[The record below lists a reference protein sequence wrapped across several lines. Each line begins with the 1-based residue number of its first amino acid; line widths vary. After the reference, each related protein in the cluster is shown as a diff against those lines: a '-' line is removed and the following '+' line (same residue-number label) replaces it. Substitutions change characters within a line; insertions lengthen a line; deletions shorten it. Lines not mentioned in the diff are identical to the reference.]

1 MHTVPRMDAP
11 SDPSG
16 WFSRRRLL
24 QAALLAGAVAS
35 LGACGS
41 SPAPA
46 PAAERRPLR
55 VLIATNEPW
64 GTYHAEPLLPEVQRR
79 GWTLTQLVPD
89 RSEIDADEPVPVATA
104 DAVPDADLLV
114 VTGAGDWPADCLAR
128 LPDLPVVAS
137 SLAYLLPEEA
147 PRAAEVRPRIRAATA
162 SSTDEAASF
171 QAHLGLPGEVQVVGS
186 PSTDD
191 LPRRAPEPGTVLI
204 LTSVTR
210 ADETGAAAPGAQL
223 LLDSAR
229 RLADA
234 GKRVVVGLH
243 PREDRALWSEYEIS
257 PVGSVQASAAAEVAV
272 GIPGTV
278 FPLVAAV
285 GTPLVGCVDP
295 ALEIPGYLRDVCSAM
310 IDNAEAA
317 VPTVAQVRPLDP
329 NVLHAAVGPVGGSA
343 ARLLDTWGRAV
354 VGAED

>member
-1 MHTVPRMDAP
+1 M
-11 SDPSG
+11 
-16 WFSRRRLL
+16 
-24 QAALLAGAVAS
+24 S
-35 LGACGS
+35 LGACA
-41 SPAPA
+41 PAPA
-46 PAAERRPLR
+46 PAAEPGPLR
-55 VLIATNEPW
+55 VLVATNEPW
-64 GTYHAEPLLPEVQRR
+64 GTYHAEPLLPEVRRR

-89 RSEIDADEPVPVATA
+89 RSEIDTDEPVPVAVA
-104 DAVPDADLLV
+104 GAMPDADLLV

-137 SLAYLLPEEA
+137 SLAYLQPEEA
-147 PRAAEVRPRIRAATA
+147 PRAAQVRPRIAAATA

-171 QAHLGLPGEVQVVGS
+171 RAHLGLAAEVRVVGS

-191 LPRRAPEPGTVLI
+191 LPRHTPEPGTVLI

-210 ADETGAAAPGAQL
+210 ADATGAAAPGAEL
-223 LLDSAR
+223 LLDCAR

-257 PVGSVQASAAAEVAV
+257 PVPSVQASAAAEVAV

-295 ALEIPGYLRDVCSAM
+295 ALEIPGYLRSVCSAV
-310 IDNAEAA
+310 IDGAWAA

-329 NVLHAAVGPVGGSA
+329 DALRAAVGPVGGSA
-343 ARLLDTWGRAV
+343 ARLLDTWAATVAGTQR
-354 VGAED
+354 